1 MNYGDK
7 GEDVA
12 ELQRALME
20 RGYKLPRYSDDGH
33 LGDETWSALEQYSKA
48 ELGVWDPEVPGGVI
62 EKPTKTP
69 SIPSPTPRP
78 SRPWEQGASARPAL

>member
-20 RGYKLPRYSDDGH
+20 RGYKLHSDDGH

-48 ELGVWDPEVPGGVI
+48 ELGVWDP
-62 EKPTKTP
+62 
-69 SIPSPTPRP
+69 RF
-78 SRPWEQGASARPAL
+78 PAV